1 MKPPPE
7 TQCRVCG
14 SARLV
19 PAGHVE
25 YFQGYDW
32 PVWDCAA
39 CGCRLTRHD
48 PVVHDRFHASGAI
61 SYYSDYRVLA
71 ATCQALFAAGRRDDL
86 RATLARTAKYQFI
99 IEKLGPPDRSLK
111 VLEIGCA
118 RGFLT
123 SCFIL
128 DGWNIT
134 GVDVSPEAVNAAK
147 AAFGDHF
154 VLDTDPALAAGAVY
168 DVIYHVGM
176 IGCVSDPLGLTRDL
190 LARLRPGGRLLFN
203 APNRGALHLRGQVWL
218 DSAPPPDLVTLFPEG
233 FWRQHFGECA
243 VVTERVETVPPV
255 KATEL
260 GLRSLLLRRWQPPEA
275 KPLAPAGAQGHAWSQ
290 TAGPLGAFIERAAL
304 KVART
309 TGLTAL
315 APHRPTDFGL
325 FVEMTKR

>member
-1 MKPPPE
+1 MNPPLK

-14 SARLV
+14 VARLV

-25 YFQGYDW
+25 YFHGYDW

-71 ATCQALFAAGRRDDL
+71 ATCQALFAAGRRDEL

-123 SCFIL
+123 SSFIL
-128 DGWNIT
+128 DGWSIT
-134 GVDVSPEAVNAAK
+134 GVDVSPEAVNAAR
-147 AAFGDHF
+147 AAFGNHF
-154 VLDTDPALAAGAVY
+154 VLDTDPILATGAVY

-233 FWRQHFGECA
+233 FWQRHFAASA
-243 VVTERVETVPPV
+243 VVVEGVETVPSFN
-255 KATEL
+255 AAGI
-260 GLRSLLLRRWQPPEA
+260 GLRVLLQQRWQPPDP
-275 KPLAPAGAQGHAWSQ
+275 KPLAPVGGQGHSWVQES
-290 TAGPLGAFIERAAL
+290 GPVARLVERVLL
-304 KVART
+304 KIVRT
-309 TGLTAL
+309 TGLAAL
-315 APHRPTDFGL
+315 APRRPSDFGL
-325 FVEMTKR
+325 FVQMTKR